1 MHLDVIHYRKLL
13 PPQQGFERRR
23 RRPSLSSA
31 LYFTGKFE
39 RRLYWAPLPPQQG
52 FHPCCGGANPYCGGA
67 PWFRWRRNFS
77 WQIETLKPSC
87 RRHRRLSIC
96 QMMAMVGPGWAPTQ
110 CLLEKA
116 WFWPE
121 YMPSCPCT
129 GSQSSFA
136 GPSLIDS
143 GSFQLCHYHHR
154 GDAKLL
160 CNSLSSNR
168 ALGNFR
174 KICGNRTSEKVVCWF
189 SPPFLSHYSF
199 PERGAT

>member
-96 QMMAMVGPGWAPTQ
+96 QMMAMTAVGISS
-110 CLLEKA
+110 LLRWQK
-116 WFWPE
+116 
-121 YMPSCPCT
+121 
-129 GSQSSFA
+129 
-136 GPSLIDS
+136 SL
-143 GSFQLCHYHHR
+143 LR
-154 GDAKLL
+154 W
-160 CNSLSSNR
+160 R
-168 ALGNFR
+168 ALVQMEEKLFYSVHNQAPSSYS
-174 KICGNRTSEKVVCWF
+174 ILNIITSHDTVCT
-189 SPPFLSHYSF
+189 L
-199 PERGAT
+199 